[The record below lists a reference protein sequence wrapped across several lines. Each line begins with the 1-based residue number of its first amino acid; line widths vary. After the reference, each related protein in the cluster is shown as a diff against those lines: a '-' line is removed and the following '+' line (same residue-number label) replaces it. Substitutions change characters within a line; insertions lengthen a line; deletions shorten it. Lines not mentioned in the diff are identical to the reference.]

1 MHKRTRRMGRHC
13 RFASCVEVDVIV
25 YRKAI
30 ELASGVQRLVLP
42 RLERAD
48 AELHQQLHRAV
59 RSVVLNIAEGRSL
72 RGKRRGNH
80 FAIALGSARET
91 HACIELALALELMP
105 EGDGVARLLDS
116 ADHVQA
122 MLYKPSR

>member
-1 MHKRTRRMGRHC
+1 M
-13 RFASCVEVDVIV
+13 IV

-30 ELASGVQRLVLP
+30 ELVRDAQRLVLP
-42 RLERAD
+42 RLETRD

-72 RGKRRGNH
+72 RGRRRGNH

-105 EGDGVARLLDS
+105 EGDGVARLLDG

-122 MLYKPSR
+122 MLYKLSR